1 MASPERATPAAPT
14 KPARSLFGQI
24 LDWMLVPLFLLW
36 PIGVAMTY
44 LAAQSVSQVPYD
56 RGLAT
61 SVRLLAEQVVF
72 INDRPVLQGH
82 LLPSHALQSD
92 ETDSVF
98 FSVIGGF
105 GEALAGDAQLPRP
118 PDGAAVPGVV
128 QFSDEVFRGFP
139 IRMAYTWVRAPHP
152 STPPTLVQV
161 AETLEKRS
169 QLANEIIKGVIIPQF
184 LVLPIAIFL
193 LWFGLLRGIAPL
205 QRLQARLKARSPND
219 LSPINEKEVP
229 QEVAPLVAGMNDL
242 LRRLSANIEAQQRFV
257 ADAAHQLK
265 TPLAGMRTQAE
276 LAMRTT
282 TKQDIDASLQHLLS
296 GAERATRVV
305 NQLLAMAR
313 AEDKGI
319 LPTLNQPLDLNSLAS
334 EQTFEWIPVAR
345 QRSIDLGFEESETPA
360 HISGN
365 ALLLTELLSNLL
377 DNALRYTPLG
387 GTVTVRIRKQDD
399 RAILEVED
407 SGPGIPVQ
415 DRMRVF
421 DRFYRVLGTQ
431 TDGSGLGLA
440 IVKQIALL
448 HQADTD
454 ILDNPSQTEPD
465 TPGTLIRVTF
475 PEAVLPPPVTD

>member
-1 MASPERATPAAPT
+1 MATPESPPLAAPA

-56 RGLAT
+56 RGLAN

-72 INDRPVLQGH
+72 IQDKPVLRGH

-98 FSVIGGF
+98 FSVTGGF

-139 IRMAYTWVRAPHP
+139 IRMAYTWVRAPRP

-193 LWFGLLRGIAPL
+193 LWFGLYRGIAPL

-242 LRRLSANIEAQQRFV
+242 LRRLAANIETQQRFV

-276 LAMRTT
+276 LALRTND
-282 TKQDIDASLQHLLS
+282 KQDIDTCLHHLLS
-296 GAERATRVV
+296 GTERATRVV

-313 AEDKGI
+313 AEDKGV
-319 LPTLNQPLDLNSLAS
+319 LPPLNERLDLNVLAS
-334 EQTFEWIPVAR
+334 EQTFEWIPVAQ
-345 QRSIDLGFEESETPA
+345 QRNIDLGFEESETPA
-360 HISGN
+360 YFHGN
-365 ALLLTELLSNLL
+365 SFLLTELLSNLL
-377 DNALRYTPLG
+377 DNALRYTPVG
-387 GTVTVRIRKQDD
+387 GTVTVRVTQT
-399 RAILEVED
+399 AGLTILEVED
-407 SGPGIPVQ
+407 SGPGIPEQ
-415 DRMRVF
+415 DRLRVF

-440 IVKQIALL
+440 IVRQIALL
-448 HQADTD
+448 HQASIE
-454 ILDNPSQTEPD
+454 ILDNPRQTGET
-465 TPGTLIRVTF
+465 TPGTLIRISF
-475 PEAVLPPPVTD
+475 APQPLSAGG